1 MVGEGVDDCG
11 VKECI
16 IPSEACV
23 FPGGARMSLLH
34 ELIPV
39 SCGWGL
45 IEPIWKIRKGI
56 SKFNLINVLLRRMIH
71 KNKDE
76 TRKTSYKNKNHVHIN
91 DDEKGDVTN
100 R

>member
-1 MVGEGVDDCG
+1 
-11 VKECI
+11 
-16 IPSEACV
+16 
-23 FPGGARMSLLH
+23 
-34 ELIPV
+34 
-39 SCGWGL
+39 
-45 IEPIWKIRKGI
+45 
-56 SKFNLINVLLRRMIH
+56 MIH